1 MPRDKST
8 PFDTLSTPL
17 IDIKT
22 PLEKL
27 GTITPK
33 TTGSLAGNLSAGP
46 SFKDMFKSYLS
57 RQFNIT
63 GSNLGKIGGTVGK
76 SIASPGFGTAL
87 DIGSQLFGLKPDEDS
102 TYGAEQQMSNALLQS
117 GNPYTMAAG
126 LYTKGT
132 SMLNQAMGTNTNTYS
147 DTQANAVG
155 INKAEQFGNTA
166 LSFLGNTLLPGAG
179 LLAGKTTD
187 AIKSK
192 DVDELRGAFT
202 GTVSDIDTA
211 QTMGGKRYFLGKNK
225 TNSFINNSNNS
236 VELITALNIGNK
248 QKISSVPSTSDMFNE
263 QLRKIRSGQNYQS
276 YGMGIG
282 KEGLKLLSKEELLSI
297 YNSKKDIPAYQN
309 GGSILIPE
317 GALHAHKHHMEDTNP
332 ELAEELT
339 KKGIP
344 VIVTN
349 EDGEVTQVAEI
360 EKEEI
365 TLSKPLT
372 EQIEELW
379 HKGDEDAMV
388 KAGKIIVEALFT
400 DCTDNADLINRV
412 E

>member
-1 MPRDKST
+1 MPNELFSKAIDSIRASDKLLPKVRPSWEQST
-8 PFDTLSTPL
+8 GLAKHYSPN
-17 IDIKT
+17 IDIK
-22 PLEKL
+22 KL
-27 GTITPK
+27 PPPPTGGTI
-33 TTGSLAGNLSAGP
+33 GNPIPLSG
-46 SFKDMFKSYLS
+46 
-57 RQFNIT
+57 I
-63 GSNLGKIGGTVGK
+63 
-76 SIASPGFGTAL
+76 GTAL
-87 DIGSQLFGLKPDEDS
+87 DIGAQVFGLSPDEDS
-102 TYGAEQQMSNALLQS
+102 TYGIEQSISNALLKS
-117 GNPYTMAAG
+117 GNLG
-126 LYTKGT
+126 LMGLGTYGKAT
-132 SMLNQAMGTNTNTYS
+132 SMFNQAMNTNINTIS
-147 DTQANAVG
+147 KPQAD
-155 INKAEQFGNTA
+155 
-166 LSFLGNTLLPGAG
+166 
-179 LLAGKTTD
+179 LAGISTFQRGVNNIVGGILNSTVPGIGKLATATID
-187 AIKSK
+187 SIKSK
-192 DVDELRGAFT
+192 DIDEMGGAYAN
-202 GTVSDIDTA
+202 TVADINIA
-211 QTMGGKRYFLGKNK
+211 QTMGGKNILTGGKR
-225 TNSFINNSNNS
+225 FNNSIKTSNQN
-236 VELITALNIGNK
+236 VEDLTALNIGNK
-248 QKISSVPSTSDMFNE
+248 QKISSVPSNADRINQQNFN
-263 QLRKIRSGQNYQS
+263 RFTGQNYQS

-282 KEGLKLLSKEELLSI
+282 KEGLKLLSKEKLLSI

-309 GGSILIPE
+309 GGSILIPD

-379 HKGDEDAMV
+379 HKGDEDAMI